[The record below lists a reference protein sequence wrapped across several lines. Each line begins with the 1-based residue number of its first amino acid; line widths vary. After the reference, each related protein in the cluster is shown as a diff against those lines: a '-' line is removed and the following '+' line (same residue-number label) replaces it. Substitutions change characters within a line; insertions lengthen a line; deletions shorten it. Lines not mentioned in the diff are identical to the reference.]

1 MLKKIESPI
10 MEKKSK
16 SVSTFR
22 VRQSSSSA
30 LKKEKIV
37 IEFKGSSPRRKVAS
51 IPGSIEK

>member
-1 MLKKIESPI
+1 

-30 LKKEKIV
+30 LKKEQIV